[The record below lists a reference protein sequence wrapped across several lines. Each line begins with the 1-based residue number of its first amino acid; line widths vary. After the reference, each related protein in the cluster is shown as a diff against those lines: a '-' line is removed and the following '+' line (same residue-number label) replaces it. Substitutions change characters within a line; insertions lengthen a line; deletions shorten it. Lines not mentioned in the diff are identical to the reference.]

1 MSLPNRLAARLGAIR
16 QWLAERERERALSS
30 FSCSHCD
37 KNAQCGRAPSADCVE
52 KHEQVARGD
61 DWRYRHAGTEPKLPY
76 S

>member
-1 MSLPNRLAARLGAIR
+1 MPVGLHHVLG
-16 QWLAERERERALSS
+16 
-30 FSCSHCD
+30 HY
-37 KNAQCGRAPSADCVE
+37 PDCVE